1 MRSTTMGRAMA
12 LAALAVLAASIAV
25 AGERRL
31 SLPEATTLALEK
43 NETLISAR
51 EAALASKAVVD
62 AAGGAYDQYL
72 ELQGSWQ
79 KSKDPSNAI
88 LGTTTPFLVPDNQS
102 RGLSLGIRQL
112 LPSGGALSLRAQG
125 ARQTTDGL
133 SLDGLSLFS
142 PSYGTQMGVE
152 LRQPLL
158 RDLSIDQARFSVKT
172 AEADRDGAQASLR
185 QATSETV
192 AAVESAYWALV
203 AARLGA
209 QVREESVKLAEQ
221 QLQQTQLR
229 AESGAAPKTELAQPK
244 AELER
249 RRGELF
255 AAREAQARGENALKL
270 LILADTDAAWADAI
284 VPTENMDV
292 EATPVDVAASVQQ
305 ALDRRPELAL
315 AGAALDGERVET
327 RFARNGVRPS
337 LDAVASYDR
346 FGVAGTP
353 LSGFT
358 FPNGGLDQSFQ
369 SLRDNQF
376 NAARVALVLG
386 LPIRNSSARGAAESA
401 RHIERQAQAEIA
413 FVRKSIR
420 AQVLDAAATLET
432 AGQRIEAA
440 RSGRQAA
447 EVQLAAE
454 KDRYDTGLST
464 NFLVL
469 TRQNDLSRARLD
481 EISALSDYHTA
492 RTELA
497 RADGTLIEQ
506 RGIVL
511 DTKGK

>member
-1 MRSTTMGRAMA
+1 MKRLDPWRALA
-12 LAALAVLAASIAV
+12 LAAVAAVVASAANA
-25 AGERRL
+25 AERQL
-31 SLPEATTLALEK
+31 SLQEATGLALEK
-43 NETLISAR
+43 NETLVSAR
-51 EAALASKAVVD
+51 EAVAASKAAVD

-72 ELQGSWQ
+72 EVQGSWQ

-88 LGTTTPFLVPDNQS
+88 LGTTTPFLVPDNQA
-102 RGLSLGIRQL
+102 RGISLGIRQL
-112 LPSGGALSLRAQG
+112 LPTGGALSLRALG
-125 ARQTTDGL
+125 SRQTTDVAL
-133 SLDGLSLFS
+133 SPFS
-142 PSYGTQMGVE
+142 PYYGTQMGVE

-158 RDLSIDQARFSVKT
+158 RDLSIDPARFSVKT
-172 AEADRDGAQASLR
+172 AEADRHGAQASLR
-185 QATSETV
+185 QTTSETV
-192 AAVESAYWALV
+192 AAVERAYWALV
-203 AARLGA
+203 AARLGVE
-209 QVREESVKLAEQ
+209 VREESVKLAEE
-221 QLQQTQLR
+221 QLQQTEIR
-229 AESGAAPKTELAQPK
+229 TESGAAPKTELAQPK

-255 AAREAQARGENALKL
+255 SAREVQARGENALKL
-270 LILADTDAAWADAI
+270 LILPDADASWADVI
-284 VPTENMDV
+284 VPTENIDV
-292 EATPVDVAASVQQ
+292 QVTPVDVPASLKS
-305 ALDRRPELAL
+305 ALAQRPELAL
-315 AGAALDGERVET
+315 AGAALERRHVET
-327 RFARNGVRPS
+327 RFASNGVRPS

-353 LSGFT
+353 LSGFGLA
-358 FPNGGLDQSFQ
+358 NGGLDQSFQ
-369 SLRDNQF
+369 SLQDNEF

-401 RHIERQAQAEIA
+401 RHVERQAQAEVA
-413 FVRKSIR
+413 LVRKSIR
-420 AQVLDAAATLET
+420 AEVLDAAAALET

-440 RSGRQAA
+440 RSGREAA

-481 EISALSDYHTA
+481 EISALSDYRTA

-506 RGIVL
+506 RGIVI